1 MTPDSPHNI
10 ERDPVYAARQ
20 RADHI
25 PDRPLTETRSMHASL
40 SGPSREKPPRTVG
53 GLRRRWP
60 IAAAVVVIL
69 IAAVWV
75 YFGRNGS
82 PVAVATA
89 ASETTP
95 ATNDSVVVLD
105 STAQRLAGVELLT
118 VAASNTSTLIVNGII
133 TFDADRVSVV
143 SSRSEGRITTVRA
156 DLGQKVRAGDVLAT
170 AQSAEVGSTRGD
182 LERARVGVDVARRN
196 YEREKRLYAEQITPQ
211 KELLEA
217 EGAFRTAEADFQS
230 AAAKLRA
237 IGAGDGDGAT
247 FGLSTPV
254 SGTVVE
260 RNASPGQVIGP
271 TTNLFTVA
279 DLRRV
284 WITVDVY
291 EGDLSRVVRGASA
304 VVVPSALPTE
314 SFAGRVTYAG
324 GVVDSATRTFKV
336 RVEMDN
342 ASLRLRPG
350 MFAQVRMETPVTG
363 GNGAIVVPEIAVQE
377 LSGKQVVF
385 VAEGASGRYIARAV
399 TLGPRAGQGAVVVA
413 TGLRAGERIALKG
426 AFQLKAELTKASF
439 GSEE

>member
-1 MTPDSPHNI
+1 
-10 ERDPVYAARQ
+10 
-20 RADHI
+20 
-25 PDRPLTETRSMHASL
+25 MHASPAAPHEARAVRRD
-40 SGPSREKPPRTVG
+40 GV
-53 GLRRRWP
+53 RRRWP
-60 IAAAVVVIL
+60 IAAAAVAIL
-69 IAAVWV
+69 IAALWFT
-75 YFGRNGS
+75 YGRS
-82 PVAVATA
+82 TAPVEAPNAPAAATPA
-89 ASETTP
+89 AS
-95 ATNDSVVVLD
+95 DSVVVLD

-118 VAASNTSTLIVNGII
+118 VNANNTSTLIVNGII

-143 SSRSEGRITTVRA
+143 SSRTEGRITAVRA
-156 DLGQKVRAGDVLAT
+156 DLGQKVRAGDVLAS

-182 LERARVGVDVARRN
+182 LERARVGVDVAQRN

-230 AAAKLRA
+230 AASKLRA
-237 IGAGDGDGAT
+237 IGAGDGAGAS

-260 RNASPGQVIGP
+260 RNASPGQVVGP

-291 EGDLSRVVRGASA
+291 EGDLARVVKGAAA
-304 VVVPSALPTE
+304 VVVPSALATE
-314 SFAGRVTYAG
+314 SFPGRVTYAG
-324 GVVDSATRTFKV
+324 GIVDSATRTFKV
-336 RVEMDN
+336 RVEVDN
-342 ASLRLRPG
+342 AELRLRPG
-350 MFAQVRMETPVTG
+350 MFAQVRIETPVTG
-363 GNGAIVVPEIAVQE
+363 GTGAIVVPEIAVQE

-385 VAEGASGRYIARAV
+385 VAEGASGRYVARAV
-399 TLGPRAGQGAVVVA
+399 ALGPRAGQGTVVVA
-413 TGLRAGERIALKG
+413 TGLRAGERIAVKG